1 VTTEPVSEG
10 GHVSCFRCLEGCHVS
25 CEHVSLQKT
34 VSVREEAVR

>member
-25 CEHVSLQKT
+25 CERCLCV

>member
-25 CEHVSLQKT
+25 CERCLSV